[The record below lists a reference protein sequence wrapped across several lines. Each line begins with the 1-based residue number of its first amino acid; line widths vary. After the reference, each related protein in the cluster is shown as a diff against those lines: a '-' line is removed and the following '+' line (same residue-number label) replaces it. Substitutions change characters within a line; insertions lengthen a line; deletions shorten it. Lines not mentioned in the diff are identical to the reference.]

1 MRPGVVVSRDEITSV
16 SNVTVVEVIVGI
28 FDEIFETDANSDPAD
43 KLFNFNSPLNNF
55 T

>member
-1 MRPGVVVSRDEITSV
+1 MRPGVAVSRDEITSV
-16 SNVTVVEVIVGI
+16 AYVTVVEVIVCI
-28 FDEIFETDANSDPAD
+28 FYEVFETDTNSDPAD